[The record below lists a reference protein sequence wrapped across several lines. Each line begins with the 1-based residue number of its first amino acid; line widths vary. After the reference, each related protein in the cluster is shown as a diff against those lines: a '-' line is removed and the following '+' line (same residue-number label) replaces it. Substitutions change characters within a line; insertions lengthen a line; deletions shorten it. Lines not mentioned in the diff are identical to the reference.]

1 MEQRFRQKEDRIL
14 STWSIGPA
22 ATSTEDIAFRKVL
35 NKRYLEAFLTT
46 QGKYKA
52 HLDIIACGIPIRQIK
67 GVPILLLVDELPE
80 EKDNHSFAG
89 CIANDNSAV

>member
-1 MEQRFRQKEDRIL
+1 MGFHQGL
-14 STWSIGPA
+14 H
-22 ATSTEDIAFRKVL
+22 
-35 NKRYLEAFLTT
+35 KRYLEAFLTT

-52 HLDIIACGIPIRQIK
+52 HLDIIACGIPILQIK
-67 GVPILLLVDELPE
+67 GVPILLLVGELPE